1 MLALRA
7 LKVNF
12 ADTKQ
17 TVNISDDTAMATK
30 KGFAPIERAI
40 VWLEASSVLAH
51 RQA

>member
-7 LKVNF
+7 LKVSF

-17 TVNISDDTAMATK
+17 TVNISDDLASATK
-30 KGFAPIERAI
+30 KGFASTEMAI